1 MIDLHAHLLP
11 GVDDGA
17 ESIAEAV
24 ALCQRAREDGCTALV
39 ATPHRR
45 RDEWPDRPRPELE
58 TLLAALREALR
69 AACADGPRL
78 HLGAEN
84 RVDSEIVRELAHAA
98 GEAVIPLAGS
108 RYVLLE
114 LDPHGIG
121 PDPVDLVLE
130 LVEHGWR
137 PVIAHP
143 ELTPFLRAEPELA
156 RDMVGAGALLQLTAA
171 SVTGEFGRPARDAAH
186 HLVREQLAHFVASD
200 AHRPH
205 WRPTGLARAHAELKR
220 SFGEAVAL
228 ALTTH
233 NPAAVLADQAIGG
246 ALGVAS

>member
-11 GVDDGA
+11 EIDDGA
-17 ESIAEAV
+17 ESLAEAV

-45 RDEWPDRPRPELE
+45 RDEWADLPRPELDAR
-58 TLLAALREALR
+58 LDRLR
-69 AACADGPRL
+69 AACGGEPEL

-84 RVDSEIVRELAHAA
+84 RVDSELVGELARSA

-114 LDPHGIG
+114 LDPYGIG

-130 LVEHGWR
+130 LVGRGWR

-143 ELTPFLRAEPELA
+143 ELTPFLRQEAELA
-156 RDMVGAGALLQLTAA
+156 RELVAAGACLQVTAA
-171 SVTGEFGRPARDAAH
+171 SITGEFGRPAREAAH
-186 HLVREQLAHFVASD
+186 RLVEEQLVHFVASD

-205 WRPTGLARAHAELKR
+205 WRPTGLSRAHAELAR
-220 SFGEAVAL
+220 RFGAEVAQ
-228 ALTTH
+228 ALTTL
-233 NPAAVLADQAIGG
+233 NPRAVLDDR
-246 ALGVAS
+246 ALAPVLRSAS